1 MALWSDTLS
10 PVMEGFENPTM
21 ATLFQEM
28 LKVDVIRETPQ
39 KRNLTR
45 TPGTSAGSA
54 ASNNAACRTTTRG
67 TTSNT
72 ASGSDTANGTSSE
85 KVAFL
90 KSILL
95 EQREM
100 ADSLMK
106 TAKKMGPVS
115 QTVLAKKSAY
125 QAAFETEEQAALP
138 NSSGTLQG
146 FAILFFLLSFFSL
159 AILSSIITSQS
170 AGLTGAAKTF
180 GAFFVVFLVAYG
192 LLTRVG

>member
-45 TPGTSAGSA
+45 TPGTSVGSNTA
-54 ASNNAACRTTTRG
+54 ECRTGSTTRTS
-67 TTSNT
+67 TTT
-72 ASGSDTANGTSSE
+72 ASGSGGANGTSSE

-192 LLTRVG
+192 LLTRAG

>member
-1 MALWSDTLS
+1 
-10 PVMEGFENPTM
+10 MEGFENPTM

-28 LKVDVIRETPQ
+28 LKVDKTRETPQ
-39 KRNLTR
+39 KRKLSR
-45 TPGTSAGSA
+45 TPGTSAATVGSNSA
-54 ASNNAACRTTTRG
+54 ECRTGTRA
-67 TTSNT
+67 TRTST
-72 ASGSDTANGTSSE
+72 AAIGSGGATETSSE

-125 QAAFETEEQAALP
+125 DAAFETEPQAALP

-170 AGLTGAAKTF
+170 AGLTGALKTF
-180 GAFFVVFLVAYG
+180 GAFFVAFLVIYG
-192 LLTRVG
+192 LLTRAG